1 MTAPMTSW
9 ERVECALAGRQPD
22 RVPYFLPLTMHGAGE
37 LGVGLDEYY
46 SSGALVAE
54 GQLRLRARFG
64 SDFLYPF
71 FYGAL
76 EFEAFGGE
84 VEHFDDGPP
93 NAAGPLAL
101 GSRGI
106 AGIQAPDVADN
117 PVLGRVL
124 DAIAILARS
133 RDRQAPIAGVVM
145 SAFSLPVLQLGFDKY
160 LEVLTEQPQLAARL
174 LAVNE
179 AFTVAWARAQRAA
192 GADMIA
198 YFNPLASPEILPLG
212 MIRERAVPVMRRTA
226 AAVGPP
232 SAVMLASGACQPILA
247 DVAPIAEVIGVSHTE
262 DLAAVKAAAAGRI
275 AVMGNLNGLEMR
287 HWSAEQAHDH
297 VRRTII
303 QGGTGGGF
311 ILSDSHGEI
320 PVQVSSDALD
330 GMRAAVSEHGVY
342 PLDEAVS

>member
-1 MTAPMTSW
+1 MTATMSSW
-9 ERVECALAGRQPD
+9 ERVECALAGREPD
-22 RVPYFLPLTMHGAGE
+22 RVPFFLPLTMHGASE
-37 LGVGLDEYY
+37 MGVGLDEYY

-54 GQLRLRARFG
+54 GQLRLQARYG

-93 NAAGPLAL
+93 NTAGPLAV

-106 AGIQAPDVADN
+106 GGIEAPSVADN

-124 DAIAILARS
+124 DAIDLLARS
-133 RDRQAPIAGVVM
+133 EGREAPIVGVVM

-160 LEVLTEQPQLAARL
+160 LEVLNEQPKVAARL
-174 LAVNE
+174 RAVNE
-179 AFTVAWARAQRAA
+179 AFTVEWAKAQRAA
-192 GADMIA
+192 GADVIA
-198 YFNPLASPEILPLG
+198 YFNPLASPEILPMG
-212 MIRERAVPVMRRTA
+212 MIRRLVLPAMRRTLT
-226 AAVGPP
+226 AVGPP

-247 DVAPIAEVIGVSHTE
+247 DVAQIAEVVGVSHTE

-275 AVMGNLNGLEMR
+275 SVMGNLNALEMR
-287 HWSAEQAHDH
+287 HWSAQQAYDH
-297 VRRTII
+297 VRHTIR
-303 QGGTGGGF
+303 QAGAGGGF

-320 PVQVSSDALD
+320 PVQVGSDVLD
-330 GMRAAVSEHGVY
+330 GMRDAVSEHGTY
-342 PLDEAVS
+342 PLNEAVS